1 MLSKIKKI
9 LFLRVCSNECM
20 VIAVQFNLGSLFGQP
35 NNNNNNNEQRIDLA
49 GIAGGLLGFNNNR
62 PNQVADR
69 PLQRHFIFKE
79 RLRIRFYNIK
89 KFNDQK
95 M

>member
-1 MLSKIKKI
+1 
-9 LFLRVCSNECM
+9 M

-62 PNQVADR
+62 PNQVADQ
-69 PLQRHFIFKE
+69 PLQRHFTV
-79 RLRIRFYNIK
+79 YSK
-89 KFNDQK
+89 KGCGFDSTI
-95 M
+95 